1 MADQAENP
9 AVTPDAAP
17 AAPVADA
24 PAPVQVA
31 DSAAAPA
38 ESAPAAA
45 PESAPAAAP
54 EAPVSE
60 PTLLEGVKAPGAEDA
75 PAGDKPA
82 EAAPAADAK
91 PADAKAEP
99 VKPEGEKPAEAA
111 ADKPADPAAEPAKP
125 PVEPLEYK
133 YELPETLKL
142 DDTQR
147 GELHQAFDAYRADP
161 SNLQPLVDYHH
172 ARMQAYDEFKNREQY
187 RIFNDTR
194 KSWREE
200 VMADPEIGGAGH
212 HTAMQA
218 IARMRDTFGSS
229 HPAGTK
235 EHAADLAAFDGFL
248 RATGAG
254 DHPIFLKMMHRFA
267 QFADEPRMITA
278 EIKPAPQPKMK
289 GGSPL
294 YDHPNSTGRQS

>member
-9 AVTPDAAP
+9 AVTPDVVP
-17 AAPVADA
+17 AAPVQA
-24 PAPVQVA
+24 A
-31 DSAAAPA
+31 DSAPAAV

-60 PTLLEGVKAPGAEDA
+60 PTLLEGVKAPGTEDA
-75 PAGDKPA
+75 PAADADKP
-82 EAAPAADAK
+82 ADAK
-91 PADAKAEP
+91 PADAKDETA
-99 VKPEGEKPAEAA
+99 KPEGEKPAEAA
-111 ADKPADPAAEPAKP
+111 ADKPADPVAEPAKP
-125 PVEPLEYK
+125 AVEPLEYK

-142 DDTQR
+142 DDSQR

-161 SNLQPLVDYHH
+161 SNLQPLVDYHNQ
-172 ARMQAYDEFKNREQY
+172 RMTQYAEHLNREQY
-187 RIFNDTR
+187 RVFNETR
-194 KSWREE
+194 KSWRDE
-200 VMADPEIGGAGH
+200 VLADPEIGGAGH

-218 IARMRDTFGSS
+218 IARMRDTFASS
-229 HPAGTK
+229 HQPGTP
-235 EHAADLAAFDGFL
+235 EHAADLADFDAFL
-248 RATGAG
+248 RMTGAG
-254 DHPIFLKMMHRFA
+254 DNKIFLKMMHRFA